1 MTETTVESIFGVN
14 AGVVWRAINQNGP
27 SNIGDLVKTTSMSRE
42 EVYGALG
49 WLGRENK
56 IAIEKRGRAIVFS
69 LRESEGRP
77 EASKGTTIG
86 DFVPQEQTTHHTRVL
101 PKKTTKAKKTI
112 KARKVKAPLGQS
124 ERSDEFLLH

>member
-14 AGVVWRAINQNGP
+14 AGVVWGAINQNGP

-56 IAIEKRGRAIVFS
+56 IAVEKRGRAIVFS
-69 LRESEGRP
+69 LRESEGRS
-77 EASKGTTIG
+77 EGSKGITIG
-86 DFVPQEQTTHHTRVL
+86 DSLPQEQTTHHTRVL
-101 PKKTTKAKKTI
+101 PKKTTKAKKTA
-112 KARKVKAPLGQS
+112 KARKVKAPLKQS